1 MPSLTD
7 PPIFPAARAV
17 YLGVVEYAAAWR
29 LQQLLVERRA
39 RGLGEDLLLLCEH
52 PDVITVGRRQ
62 RAQANILDPRYPIF
76 EVERGGDATYHG
88 PGQLVGYPILAL
100 RPGRGAE
107 HGDPWGERDL
117 HAYLRA
123 LEDALGALC
132 AECGVAV
139 SRREGQTGVWT
150 ADKARKLVS
159 LGIAV
164 RRWVTFHGF
173 ALNVTTEL
181 GRFATL
187 NPCGLSAQVMTSLH
201 AEGAALAGRP
211 VAVTDL
217 MAPVLRHL
225 SGHLRR
231 EFVLAAAADCGV
243 DELLAQAVAA
253 GADPA
258 PPSAADPDGAAT
270 AASGA

>member
-1 MPSLTD
+1 MSALGH
-7 PPIFPAARAV
+7 PPDLGAPPRAAAV
-17 YLGVVEYAAAWR
+17 YLGEIEYAAAWR
-29 LQQLLVERRA
+29 LQQLLVEQRA
-39 RGLGEDLLLLCEH
+39 RGAGADLLLLCQH

-62 RAQANILDPRYPIF
+62 RAQANILDPRFPVF
-76 EVERGGDATYHG
+76 EIERGGDATYHG

-123 LEDALGALC
+123 LEDAVADLC
-132 AECGVAV
+132 TECGVATA
-139 SRREGQTGVWT
+139 RKEGLTGVWT
-150 ADKARKLVS
+150 ADQQRKLAS

-181 GRFATL
+181 SRFSTL
-187 NPCGLSAQVMTSLH
+187 NPCGLPAQVMTSLA

-211 VAVTDL
+211 VAVAAL
-217 MAPVLRHL
+217 VPAALRHL
-225 SGHLRR
+225 SKHLRR
-231 EFVLAAAADCGV
+231 DFVLGTAADCELV
-243 DELLAQAVAA
+243 ELLAQAR
-253 GADPA
+253 GQ
-258 PPSAADPDGAAT
+258 PPAAD
-270 AASGA
+270 AASAEACRL